1 MTNGKSL
8 LCSALESLL
17 FFTLNFAYKY
27 LYSLYLLDKIRC
39 VVGWLEGNAIAQQF
53 ILAIYVLVQNIDVQ
67 L

>member
-39 VVGWLEGNAIAQQF
+39 VVGWLGVSVIAQQF
-53 ILAIYVLVQNIDVQ
+53 ILAIYVLVQIIGV
-67 L
+67 LL